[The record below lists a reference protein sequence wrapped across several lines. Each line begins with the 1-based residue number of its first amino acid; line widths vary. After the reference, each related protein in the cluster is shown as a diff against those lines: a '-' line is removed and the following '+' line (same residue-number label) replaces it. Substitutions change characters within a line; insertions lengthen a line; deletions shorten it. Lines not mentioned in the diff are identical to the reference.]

1 MQPWLILLR
10 GINVGG
16 HTKVPMAA
24 LKTALEEAGYTQVR
38 TYIQSGNVWLQ
49 SPDTAEILQTHIA
62 QLLHTHLGVTAAVL
76 ALTPDELAQA
86 QAHNPFV
93 EATAADPKMVHICFL
108 SAAPDPA
115 NMAALEPYIG
125 PNEACQLVGRY
136 LYVHYGNGAGRTKL
150 NLSVIEKKLGVVGTA
165 RNWNTVCTLRAMQLL

>member
-16 HTKVPMAA
+16 HSKVPMAE
-24 LKTALEEAGYTQVR
+24 LKTALEQAGYTQVR

-49 SPDTAEILQTHIA
+49 SNDTADVLQAHIA
-62 QLLHTHLGVTAAVL
+62 ELLLTHFGVTAAVL
-76 ALTPDELAQA
+76 AFTPVELVQA
-86 QAHNPFV
+86 QAHNPFA
-93 EATAADPKMVHICFL
+93 EATAADPKMVHVCFL
-108 SAAPDPA
+108 SAAPDPEK
-115 NMAALEPYIG
+115 MAALQPYIA
-125 PNEACQLVGRY
+125 PNEACNLVDRY

-165 RNWNTVCTLRAMQLL
+165 RNWNTVCTLRAMQDS